1 MAGTVRDVAETFVLS
16 DREMARRFDDKV
28 IPETFGDARG
38 NLQRPELVVVTG
50 QSAAG
55 KSTVVRQIADSFRDR
70 GGAVVLIGDDLM
82 KIHPRYAE
90 LRVRDDFT
98 AGDHIYPTAQRWL
111 DMAIDR
117 AIAQR
122 NNVILE
128 EGVGDL
134 MRTVRTMRKFDDN
147 DYRSQ
152 VEALAV
158 RRLQSRLSNLNRF
171 LRERLER
178 GTGRYVPNGA
188 QDACYTGSADLVR
201 VLESAEPPVLIE
213 NLRVRSRTDV
223 LFENHRLSSGTWSKH
238 PEGSELME
246 YERNRPMTAVEQRG
260 FVGQMKDLDEG
271 IALGRQLRPEEE
283 PVWQRLT
290 TEAHV
295 IKQSAIPLLG
305 RFAGLL

>member
-1 MAGTVRDVAETFVLS
+1 
-16 DREMARRFDDKV
+16 MARRFDGRIV
-28 IPETFGDARG
+28 PETFGNARG
-38 NLQRPELVVVTG
+38 NLWRPEFVVVTG

-55 KSTVVRQIADSFRDR
+55 KSTVIREVADSFRNR

-82 KIHPRYAE
+82 KFHPRYAE

-98 AGDHIYPTAQRWL
+98 AGDHIYPTAERWL

-122 NNVILE
+122 HNVILE

-134 MRTVRTMRKFDDN
+134 ARAVRTMRKFDHN
-147 DYRSQ
+147 DYGAR

-171 LRERLER
+171 LRERLAS
-178 GTGRYVPNGA
+178 GTGRYVPTGA
-188 QDACYTGSADLVR
+188 QDACYNGSADLVR
-201 VLESAEPPVLIE
+201 VLESAEPPVSIE
-213 NLRVRSRTDV
+213 GLRVRSRTDV
-223 LFENHRLSSGTWSKH
+223 LFENDRLSSGSWSKQ

-246 YERNRPMTAVEQRG
+246 YERNRPMTAVEQRS
-260 FVGQMKDLDEG
+260 FVDQLKDLDEG
-271 IALGRQLRPEEE
+271 IALGRQLRPDEE
-283 PVWQRLT
+283 PVWERLS
-290 TEAHV
+290 TEADV

-305 RFAGLL
+305 RFAESL